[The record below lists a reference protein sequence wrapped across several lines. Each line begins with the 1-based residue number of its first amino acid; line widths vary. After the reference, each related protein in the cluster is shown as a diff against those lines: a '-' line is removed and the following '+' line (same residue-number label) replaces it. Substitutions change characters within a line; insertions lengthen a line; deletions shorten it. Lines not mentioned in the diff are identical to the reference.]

1 MPHDSTNSS
10 NTCEA
15 KRNGRKKID
24 NRITEMTQPREQK
37 AFVSEPHAPTAKE
50 NAGEE

>member
-1 MPHDSTNSS
+1 MR
-10 NTCEA
+10 EA

-24 NRITEMTQPREQK
+24 NRRTEMTQPHGQK
-37 AFVSEPHAPTAKE
+37 TFVSEPHAPTTKE